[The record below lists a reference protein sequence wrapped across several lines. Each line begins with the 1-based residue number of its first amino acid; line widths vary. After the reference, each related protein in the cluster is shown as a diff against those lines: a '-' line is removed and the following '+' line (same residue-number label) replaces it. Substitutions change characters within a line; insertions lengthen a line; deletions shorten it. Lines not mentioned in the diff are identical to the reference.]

1 MGVGLLVL
9 LLPLSG
15 GWVVKS
21 PRAFSAVLY
30 GSCISLRPWT
40 AKGPNL
46 TLAETWPQGPRT
58 SQADQT
64 ESRLYYLGLIK
75 HARQLRPL

>member
-1 MGVGLLVL
+1 MCFLGGGLIMGVGLLVL

-30 GSCISLRPWT
+30 GKLDTEAEHLVVREQRPACRYTAPRPW
-40 AKGPNL
+40 L
-46 TLAETWPQGPRT
+46 
-58 SQADQT
+58 
-64 ESRLYYLGLIK
+64 ESVGG
-75 HARQLRPL
+75 

>member
-1 MGVGLLVL
+1 MCFLGGGLIMGVGLLVL

-30 GSCISLRPWT
+30 GSSGGSGRRKLIRQDPTTLSVGEEHALRSS
-40 AKGPNL
+40 G
-46 TLAETWPQGPRT
+46 
-58 SQADQT
+58 
-64 ESRLYYLGLIK
+64 SRS
-75 HARQLRPL
+75 RR